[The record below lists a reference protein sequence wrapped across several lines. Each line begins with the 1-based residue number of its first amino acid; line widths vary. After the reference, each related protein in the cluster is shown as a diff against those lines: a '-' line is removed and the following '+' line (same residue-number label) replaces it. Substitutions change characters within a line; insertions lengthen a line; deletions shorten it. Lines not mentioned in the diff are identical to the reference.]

1 MLRGAGALGSALGI
15 ASMFFGDGDITK
27 GGLGSAASGAMTGAG
42 IGMMFGPLGALIGA
56 GIGAAIGGI
65 GTDKIMAG
73 LKTAA
78 QKAGEWWKGFAES
91 NFGGTL
97 IRLFKNG
104 WDNFKQVGWD
114 YIILLKDFFTL
125 NWGALGKDLGKMWTD
140 WYDGFKKQIGVMWDY
155 LKTTDVGKAVCK
167 LLGIETA
174 TPNISMS
181 QDLLS
186 GKGARP
192 EVKDTQEGDT
202 VSVNFPKIG
211 NNASGLSYVPYD
223 GYLTKLH
230 KGERVLTDNQARN
243 MDRAQD
249 SSQDSGGGNMS
260 VNFEQGAI
268 QISMANASPA
278 EIERAAQEMFKAF
291 MKKIENKNIANYQPS
306 RARGFVT

>member
-1 MLRGAGALGSALGI
+1 
-15 ASMFFGDGDITK
+15 
-27 GGLGSAASGAMTGAG
+27 
-42 IGMMFGPLGALIGA
+42 
-56 GIGAAIGGI
+56 
-65 GTDKIMAG
+65 
-73 LKTAA
+73 
-78 QKAGEWWKGFAES
+78 
-91 NFGGTL
+91 
-97 IRLFKNG
+97 
-104 WDNFKQVGWD
+104 
-114 YIILLKDFFTL
+114 
-125 NWGALGKDLGKMWTD
+125 MWTD

-249 SSQDSGGGNMS
+249 SSQDSGGGNVS